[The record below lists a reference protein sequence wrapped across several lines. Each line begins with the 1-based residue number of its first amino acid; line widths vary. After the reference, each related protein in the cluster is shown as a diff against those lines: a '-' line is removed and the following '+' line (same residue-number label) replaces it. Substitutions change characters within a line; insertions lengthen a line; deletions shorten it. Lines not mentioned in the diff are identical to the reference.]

1 MHAFIQITMGNN
13 SLTLKK
19 VRVGVYKLLTRLLQ
33 RISLFCNES
42 SVYSFILFLFFYI
55 YYFYKL
61 LINSCKVKTVEVEQ
75 QKAATI

>member
-1 MHAFIQITMGNN
+1 MHAFIQIIMGNT
-13 SLTLKK
+13 SSTLKK

-42 SVYSFILFLFFYI
+42 SVYSFILFLYFYI
-55 YYFYKL
+55 YYIL